1 MLWLKLGWRN
11 LRRNRRRT
19 LIELAS
25 VAGSVFIAVFFV
37 NLAFG
42 TYSQMIE
49 SGVRIGSGHI
59 GIYHRDYLELRRT
72 ELAIRSDDLVARL
85 RAEPEVRAV
94 YARLYAPGL
103 IRSSRNSRTAVF
115 LGIDFSMER
124 NVNPVLARK
133 RIEKGG
139 IPSPDRPNG
148 AVLGVTLAEKLGIT
162 VGNKF
167 VMMTRGPGGEVASEL
182 FRVSG
187 IVKTGI
193 REFDSATVMVSRESL
208 ARVIGVPGGAHEVAV
223 MLGGVRA
230 IPRALPRI
238 REIAASYPDTETY
251 RWEDAMPGLDAMIRL
266 DRTGLHIMLVFLYLI
281 VGIGTVNT
289 LLMSVMERVREFGV
303 IRALG
308 VRRKDIYRLVAAEAF
323 VMALIGIVAGTVLA
337 VLLGLYTSTKGID
350 ISALLKVG
358 GIAGTLVEPVIY
370 TGWDPA
376 AMAALGAGMAVIALA
391 ASLYPAYHVTGIRP
405 ADAMRKH

>member
-42 TYSQMIE
+42 SYSQMIE

-59 GIYHRDYLELRRT
+59 GIYHHDYLELRRT
-72 ELAIRSDDLVARL
+72 ELAIPAEELAARL
-85 RAEPEVRAV
+85 RAEPDVRAV

-115 LGIDFSMER
+115 LGLDFPMEK

-133 RIEKGG
+133 RFLKGG
-139 IPSPDRPNG
+139 IPPPDRPNG
-148 AVLGVTLAEKLGIT
+148 AVLGATLAEKLDIT
-162 VGNKF
+162 IGNKF
-167 VMMTRGPGGEVASEL
+167 VLMTRGPGGEIASEL

-193 REFDSATVMVSRESL
+193 REFDSATVIVSRERL
-208 ARVIGVPGGAHEVAV
+208 AKVIGVPGGAHEVAV
-223 MLGGVRA
+223 MLDGARSV
-230 IPRALPRI
+230 PRMLPRI
-238 REIAASYPDTETY
+238 REIVKSFPGAEAYD
-251 RWEDAMPGLDAMIRL
+251 WEHAMPSLDAMIRL
-266 DRTGLHIMLVFLYLI
+266 DRTGLHIFCVFLYLI

-308 VRRKDIYRLVAAEAF
+308 VRRSDIHRMVAAEAF
-323 VMALIGIVAGTVLA
+323 VLAIIGTAAGTALA
-337 VLLGLYTSTKGID
+337 SLLGLYTSTKGID

-358 GIAGTLVEPVIY
+358 GIAGTLIEPTLY
-370 TGWDPA
+370 TGWDPV
-376 AMAALGAGMAVIALA
+376 AMMVLGAGMVVLALA
-391 ASLYPAYHVTGIRP
+391 ASLYPAFHVTGVRP
-405 ADAMRKH
+405 SDAMRKH